1 MTVRPAIKQLTIRP
15 RDHLRVN
22 CLCAFKAVFDVRCTK
37 GSQLLRSQ
45 LFVCKHGARCVD
57 FVWPIDDA
65 YSMPVRKV
73 AELGPWD
80 VVEALVDSI
89 CFDIENC
96 DITLSMKSRTK
107 LGKHHMRQDASVIVA
122 RDLFWPRMQQ
132 VVIQV
137 PSLYSLGKIP
147 PLLAKNDGPLSG
159 Y

>member
-1 MTVRPAIKQLTIRP
+1 MTAGPAVKQLTIRP

-65 YSMPVRKV
+65 HSIPVRKI

-80 VVEALVDSI
+80 VVEARIDSFYI
-89 CFDIENC
+89 DIESC
-96 DITLSMKSRTK
+96 DITLSMKSHTK
-107 LGKHHMRQDASVIVA
+107 LGKHHMRQDTPVIVA
-122 RDLFWPRMQQ
+122 RNLFWPGM
-132 VVIQV
+132 
-137 PSLYSLGKIP
+137 
-147 PLLAKNDGPLSG
+147 
-159 Y
+159 